1 MKKTLLLFFF
11 LQVSLFLFAQ
21 EINIKTMTHDELER
35 EYIEYIPASY
45 DGSVAVPVLF
55 NLHGYT
61 SNASEQMFYGDFKPQ
76 SNEYGFILIHPY
88 GLLDGEGVTHWN
100 AGWGTGIDDV
110 GFINAMIDQLAIDY
124 NIDLTRVYS
133 TGMSNGGFM
142 SYHLACELSDKI
154 AAIASVTGTMN
165 VGQLTTCIPS
175 HQMPVMEIHG
185 TNDATV
191 PYDGNGTFMESI
203 PNVIDHWVAFNNCNS
218 EADFTTLPN
227 VSTIDGSTAEHYVYS
242 DGDNGATVEL
252 YKIINGAH
260 TWPSGGLIFPGTNLD
275 FSASE
280 KIWEFFNKYDINGLR
295 NTTNNEN
302 IVDEK
307 AFDLFPNPANNIV
320 NVSWN
325 NQTIQQIKVLN
336 IIGKEILQ
344 QDVNGQLNT
353 SLSISDLYKGMYL
366 VQAIN
371 NDNEIVGTYKL
382 VKE

>member
-185 TNDATV
+185 TNDAT
-191 PYDGNGTFMESI
+191 
-203 PNVIDHWVAFNNCNS
+203 
-218 EADFTTLPN
+218 
-227 VSTIDGSTAEHYVYS
+227 GSTAEHYVYS